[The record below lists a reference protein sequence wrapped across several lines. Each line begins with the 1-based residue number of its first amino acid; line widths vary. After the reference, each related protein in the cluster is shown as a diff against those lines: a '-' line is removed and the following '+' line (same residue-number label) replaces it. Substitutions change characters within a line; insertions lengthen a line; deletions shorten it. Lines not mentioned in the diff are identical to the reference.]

1 MSNVERMRPLD
12 AAIMSAA
19 QRAAAAELAAGP
31 RGGVKGPFIALLRSP
46 DLMQRLQ
53 KVGEYLRFGSSL
65 APRISEF
72 VILAVSRQWT
82 QQFEWAVHASL
93 AMKAGVSADTVA
105 ALAQARRPA
114 TMAADEAVA
123 YELYAELLA
132 TQGVSDASY
141 RQALEHFGEQGVVEM
156 LALIGY
162 FITVSMIMNVAHTPA
177 PPGDVPPLQPLPL

>member
-1 MSNVERMRPLD
+1 LSNVERLRPID
-12 AAIMSAA
+12 SAAMSAR

-46 DLMQRLQ
+46 ELLQRLQ

-72 VILAVSRQWT
+72 VILAVSRHWT
-82 QQFEWAVHASL
+82 QQFEWTVHVPL
-93 AMKAGVSADTVA
+93 AIKAGVSADTVA
-105 ALAQARRPA
+105 ALSQARRPGA
-114 TMAADEAVA
+114 MAADEAAA
-123 YELYAELLA
+123 YELYVELAA
-132 TQGVSDASY
+132 TKGVSDATY

-162 FITVSMIMNVAHTPA
+162 FATVSMIMNVAHTPA
-177 PPGDVPPLQPLPL
+177 APGDVPPLQPLPL